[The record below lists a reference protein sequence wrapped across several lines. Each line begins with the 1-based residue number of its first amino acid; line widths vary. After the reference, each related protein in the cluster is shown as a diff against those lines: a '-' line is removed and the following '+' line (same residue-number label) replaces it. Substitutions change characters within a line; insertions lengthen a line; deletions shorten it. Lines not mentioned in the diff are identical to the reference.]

1 MPEED
6 FSGVEVSQRSGISV
20 FWIIPLVALVIGAWL
35 TIQAYLDK
43 GPLVTLYFKAATGV
57 VANKTKVRIRDVE
70 IGEVESVVL
79 SDDFEGAVIKV
90 RLTKESES
98 MLVEGTRFWI
108 ESPRVTAG
116 EVRGLQTLLSG
127 VFIGIDP
134 AKGGKSK
141 KEFIGLDEPPFI
153 VDENEG
159 SYYVLLSDRRHSLNV
174 GSPVTYRG
182 MDAGQVVS
190 YKMNDDGT
198 KVVAKIF
205 IDKPYDK
212 YVNLNTR
219 FWQSSGV
226 NLSLGA
232 DGLKVHTESIVSIVA
247 GGVSFSTPAYLG
259 AGELAPKKHEFTLY
273 QDQETAFEPVREKYP
288 VLFYFNGSVR
298 GLKVGAPVEFRG
310 IKIGEV
316 TSLHLQIDAS
326 DFSIKIPVMAE
337 VEKGHFEILKE
348 GQFEAIN
355 ADQVAA
361 LKRLVDNGVRAQLKT
376 GSLITG
382 AIFVDFDIYEDAP
395 PASVAIENG
404 VIVLPTIP
412 TALDAI
418 TSGVTTILNK
428 IAAMPLE
435 QIGKDL
441 GGAVKRSRELLESN
455 QIEDALRSLDET
467 LKETHKLARGLNT
480 VITPQLDAMLREL
493 KNASRSIKSMA
504 DYLERH
510 PEALIQGKQGGR

>member
-1 MPEED
+1 
-6 FSGVEVSQRSGISV
+6 
-20 FWIIPLVALVIGAWL
+20 
-35 TIQAYLDK
+35 
-43 GPLVTLYFKAATGV
+43 
-57 VANKTKVRIRDVE
+57 
-70 IGEVESVVL
+70 
-79 SDDFEGAVIKV
+79 
-90 RLTKESES
+90 
-98 MLVEGTRFWI
+98 
-108 ESPRVTAG
+108 
-116 EVRGLQTLLSG
+116 
-127 VFIGIDP
+127 
-134 AKGGKSK
+134 
-141 KEFIGLDEPPFI
+141 
-153 VDENEG
+153 
-159 SYYVLLSDRRHSLNV
+159 
-174 GSPVTYRG
+174 

-198 KVVAKIF
+198 KVVTKIF
-205 IDKPYDK
+205 IHKPYDK
-212 YVNLNTR
+212 YVNVNTR
-219 FWQSSGV
+219 FWQSGGV

-232 DGLKVHTESIVSIVA
+232 DGLKVNTESIVSIMA
-247 GGVSFSTPAYLG
+247 GGVSFSTPAYLET
-259 AGELAPKKHEFTLY
+259 GELAPKNHEFIIY
-273 QDQETAFEPVREKYP
+273 QDKETAFEPLREKYP

-298 GLKVGAPVEFRG
+298 GLTVGAPVEFRG

-316 TSLHLQIDAS
+316 TRLHLQIDTS
-326 DFSIKIPVMAE
+326 NFDIKIPVTAE
-337 VEKGHFEILKE
+337 LEKGHFEILGE
-348 GQFEAIN
+348 RQTDDSNEVPAMT
-355 ADQVAA
+355 
-361 LKRLVDNGVRAQLKT
+361 RLVENGLRAQLKT
-376 GSLITG
+376 GSLLTG
-382 AIFVDFDIYEDAP
+382 AIYIDFDIYEDSP
-395 PASVAIENG
+395 PASLAVDNG

-455 QIEDALRSLDET
+455 QIENALRSLDET